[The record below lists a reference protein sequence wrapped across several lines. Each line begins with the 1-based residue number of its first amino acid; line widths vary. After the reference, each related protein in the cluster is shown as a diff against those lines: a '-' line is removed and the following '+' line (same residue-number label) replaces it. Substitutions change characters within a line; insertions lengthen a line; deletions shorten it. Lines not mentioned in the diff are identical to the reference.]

1 MPVVPEYH
9 MKGTKAMRNHV
20 VTKTVM
26 FALVALAG
34 VSLSGFLLPVQQQS
48 DQFARAGSQTCPHDD
63 SGLTLPTGFCATVF
77 VDGIGHARHMVVAA
91 NGVLYVN
98 TWSGRYYG
106 NDIPHAGGFLV
117 ALQDKNGAGRANV
130 IERFGE
136 TVQTGGDGGTG
147 IGTYKGA
154 IYAEINDRIVRYSLS
169 ANSIVSSGHGETIV
183 SGLPLSGDH
192 PMHPFIISVNGTM
205 YVDVATPTNSCQ
217 VRNRM
222 LESPGLNPC
231 PELNTRGG
239 IWRYDANKTNQT
251 FSPAERYATGIRNA
265 EGFATEPNGKYL

>member
-1 MPVVPEYH
+1 
-9 MKGTKAMRNHV
+9 
-20 VTKTVM
+20 
-26 FALVALAG
+26 
-34 VSLSGFLLPVQQQS
+34 
-48 DQFARAGSQTCPHDD
+48 
-63 SGLTLPTGFCATVF
+63 
-77 VDGIGHARHMVVAA
+77 MVVAA

-222 LESPGLNPC
+222 LESPGLNPARSST
-231 PELNTRGG
+231 PVAVSG
-239 IWRYDANKTNQT
+239 
-251 FSPAERYATGIRNA
+251 ATMRIRRIKRFPQPSA
-265 EGFATEPNGKYL
+265 MLREFATRKGLPLNRTGKYL